1 MLTIGD
7 GKTILVQAR
16 HDAYNKINI
25 WWLRNKNV
33 KVREFSSQS
42 PGLYSCWKSV
52 QCIKIAV
59 LRCSLN
65 LWGIISKYVYDRMQ
79 NLLDSYIQ
87 FVILFP
93 YAFEF
98 HFQEIILQLL
108 KQTDDLWIDGGL
120 STSWQLAIWFT
131 WRYPCI
137 PLIHLALVGHWR
149 VFCTS
154 MSRFA
159 L

>member
-1 MLTIGD
+1 MWTIGD
-7 GKTILVQAR
+7 VKTILVQAR

-33 KVREFSSQS
+33 KVQEFSSQN
-42 PGLYSCWKSV
+42 PRTLLLLEVCAMHQNSCSQMLTKSV
-52 QCIKIAV
+52 
-59 LRCSLN
+59 RNN
-65 LWGIISKYVYDRMQ
+65 LEIYDRMQ

-93 YAFEF
+93 YVFEF

-108 KQTDDLWIDGGL
+108 EQTDDLWIDGDL
-120 STSWQLAIWFT
+120 STSWELALWFT

-159 L
+159 F